1 MKNNPLYIEDI
12 NNAKQVQG
20 IEKLHGKRFLI
31 TGATGLI
38 GHHLIDVL
46 MTLPGV
52 EVVAVGRNHEKA
64 EKTFGSYFSDTRFSF
79 LEQDVKQPFD
89 ASLKVD
95 YIVVGA
101 SNTHPMAYSTYPIDT
116 IITNIMGTKNALDL
130 AVRCGAEV
138 LFPSSTEIYGT
149 SRDNAPFKEGDT
161 GNLDL
166 SKARACYT
174 EAKRVSEALCQSYI
188 SEKSAIVK
196 IVRLSRTLGPTMLLS
211 DSKAS
216 SQFILKA
223 LHNEDIVLKSEGN
236 QYFSYTYVTDAVKAL
251 LTVLLHGKVGEA
263 YNVSV
268 DACNIKLKDFAKIC
282 ANHSN
287 KEVVFDLPDEVE
299 RKGYSIA
306 QYSILDN
313 TKLRSIGFVPS
324 YTIEDAIHRTIEIL
338 KES

>member
-64 EKTFGSYFSDTRFSF
+64 EKTFGSYFSDSRFSF

-116 IITNIMGTKNALDL
+116 IMTNIMGTKNALDL

-282 ANHSN
+282 ANHSK

>member
-313 TKLRSIGFVPS
+313 TKLRSIGFIPS

>member
-188 SEKSAIVK
+188 SEKSTIVK
-196 IVRLSRTLGPTMLLS
+196 IARLSRTLGPTMLLS